1 MNNGYLYICGIQVAA
16 LCREWMH
23 VIFEEEVMRVGDI
36 SNSNPESGRRGQR
49 KQIEETWR
57 RVLKNCFLRLDA
69 LATGDSYRYECPE
82 EKCNCHPNEVAFSG
96 STAVVVILT
105 QDYIIVANCGDSRAV
120 LCREGRSIP
129 LSIDHKVFI
138 INIIIYIH
146 IYDIQLFDL

>member
-1 MNNGYLYICGIQVAA
+1 MAA

-23 VIFEEEVMRVGDI
+23 VIFEEEVMRVAGI
-36 SNSNPESGRRGQR
+36 GNNGGSNSCNQTPESGRRGQR

-69 LATGDSYRYECPE
+69 LAVGDSYRYECPE

-129 LSIDHKVFI
+129 LSIDHKVS
-138 INIIIYIH
+138 
-146 IYDIQLFDL
+146 